1 MYPGSVRRDYYPTQV
16 QHFTLLDHSDQ
27 APVRNTS

>member
-1 MYPGSVRRDYYPTQV
+1 MYPGSVRPDYYPTQV

-27 APVRNTS
+27 APVQNTS